1 MESHI
6 PDVQSCV
13 CPALR
18 ILVPQTTAYECRSD
32 LNTDLMHL
40 TQKPANAEF
49 LTVDNGVKSFRMLL
63 DDNQIINLEMSSTE
77 LLWLITMKGNESL
90 SLPGEEVERN
100 MVQGNS
106 SVFFYARGPWQ
117 VQIKSSGKAQTLG
130 FGITLTALHDL
141 LAVEFDASKSAE
153 NSKMDYSR
161 LTQIIS
167 LTPRH
172 LQDIDNVFLQSDES
186 RFGTIARRGA
196 FLSSFATL
204 LETFYG
210 KQLSQCPF
218 HIDFETEQKIR
229 KAHEILV
236 ADLQDMRDIPSLARE
251 TNLPRT
257 VLKEGFEYLY
267 GKPTSQYFQD
277 YKFEKS
283 LEMLETGKYLIRDIA
298 FAVGFQNPSHFISAF
313 KQRYKTTP
321 KQWIKK
327 RHLKVA
333 PDQHTS
339 ESS

>member
-1 MESHI
+1 
-6 PDVQSCV
+6 
-13 CPALR
+13 
-18 ILVPQTTAYECRSD
+18 
-32 LNTDLMHL
+32 
-40 TQKPANAEF
+40 
-49 LTVDNGVKSFRMLL
+49 ML
-63 DDNQIINLEMSSTE
+63 Q
-77 LLWLITMKGNESL
+77 
-90 SLPGEEVERN
+90 V
-100 MVQGNS
+100 NS
-106 SVFFYARGPWQ
+106 SVFFHASGPWQ
-117 VQIKSSGKAQTLG
+117 VQIKCSGKTQTLG

-161 LTQIIS
+161 LTQMIT

-172 LQDIDNVFLQSDES
+172 LQDIDNVFVQSNES
-186 RFGTIARRGA
+186 RFGTIARKGA
-196 FLSSFATL
+196 FLCSFATL

-236 ADLQDMRDIPSLARE
+236 ADLQVMPDIPSLARA

-257 VLKEGFEYLY
+257 VLKEGFEYMY
-267 GKPTSQYFQD
+267 GKPASQYFQD

-283 LEMLETGKYLIRDIA
+283 LEMLETGKFLIRDIA

-313 KQRYKTTP
+313 KQRFHTTP

-327 RHLKVA
+327 RHMKIK
-333 PDQHTS
+333 PDPNPSKTI
-339 ESS
+339 